1 METDVAEPEPPDNE
15 DEDTTEDETESDD
28 DEDEPRVGAYHPR
41 CRSQRIRDHRG
52 KGRAATRTSKQR

>member
-1 METDVAEPEPPDNE
+1 METDVAEPEPPDDE
-15 DEDTTEDETESDD
+15 DEDTTEDESEDD

-41 CRSQRIRDHRG
+41 CRNQRIRDHRG